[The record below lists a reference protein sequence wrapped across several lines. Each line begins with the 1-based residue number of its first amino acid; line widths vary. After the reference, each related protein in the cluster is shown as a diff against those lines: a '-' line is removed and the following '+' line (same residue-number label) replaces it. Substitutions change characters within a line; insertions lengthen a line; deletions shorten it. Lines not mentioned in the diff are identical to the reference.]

1 MTLLESISGPRE
13 LKELAPDQLPVLASE
28 IRDVLIETV
37 SRTSGHLGPNLGVVE
52 LTIAMHRV
60 FDSPADK
67 IVFDT
72 GHQSY
77 VHKLLTGRVP
87 EFGTLRQRDGLS
99 GYPSRAE
106 SEHDLVE
113 NSHASTSLSYADGLA
128 KAYRLRG
135 ETDRTVVAVI
145 GDGALTGGMAWE
157 ALNNI
162 AVARDSRLVIVVND
176 NGRSYQPTI
185 GGLAHHL
192 ATVRINQRYENVLDY
207 IKTTLTRTPLVGP
220 PLYGTLHGVK
230 KGLKD
235 VLQPQVLFEDLGLKY
250 LGPIDGHDEQAM
262 EMAMRRAR
270 DFGGPVIVHAIT
282 RKGFGY

>member
-1 MTLLESISGPRE
+1 MTLLESIAGPRD
-13 LKELAPDQLPVLASE
+13 LKDLGTDQLPALASE
-28 IRDVLIETV
+28 IRDLLIETV

-52 LTIAMHRV
+52 LTIALHRV
-60 FDSPADK
+60 FDSPVDK

-87 EFGTLRQRDGLS
+87 EFGTLRQRGGLS
-99 GYPSRAE
+99 GYPCRGE

-135 ETDRTVVAVI
+135 ERDRTVVAII

-162 AVARDSRLVIVVND
+162 AVAKDSRLVIVVND

-185 GGLAHHL
+185 GGLAQQ
-192 ATVRINQRYENVLDY
+192 I
-207 IKTTLTRTPLVGP
+207 G
-220 PLYGTLHGVK
+220 
-230 KGLKD
+230 
-235 VLQPQVLFEDLGLKY
+235 
-250 LGPIDGHDEQAM
+250 
-262 EMAMRRAR
+262 RASCR
-270 DFGGPVIVHAIT
+270 ERV
-282 RKGFGY
+282 